1 MGNLKLDDSW
11 KKLGSIPNTIYFWCS
26 VCRMPYLYNYVDYR
40 ALSCGVVPHNPQVY
54 PHSFWF

>member
-1 MGNLKLDDSW
+1 MEEERLMGTLKLDDSW
-11 KKLGSIPNTIYFWCS
+11 KKLGSIG
-26 VCRMPYLYNYVDYR
+26 CRMPYLYNYVDYR